1 MAESYEV
8 EPEKEQQDPD
18 HEEEMVAKVDKINK
32 EANPDTEESASEDS
46 NEELLAGKYKT
57 EDDLQQGILELL
69 KKDQG
74 DDLESLYKNLES
86 QVLTDGESEKEASKT
101 SEEESEKEAS
111 KTSEEESEE
120 KTQDSPIDFNK
131 YEQEFFEK
139 GNLEE
144 ESYEEL
150 KDQGF
155 PKHVVDNY
163 LKGIKAEANDQAQ
176 EIFKTVDGE
185 ENYNNMVA
193 WAEENLPEEDKQA
206 FNQAVTSG
214 NQAQTKFAVEGL
226 FSRYNKDAEGDKPSR
241 VIDKGKVPK
250 NNSGS
255 FQSRSEVTE
264 AMSSEKYQ
272 NDPAFRKEIE
282 KKLKN
287 SNVF

>member
-1 MAESYEV
+1 
-8 EPEKEQQDPD
+8 
-18 HEEEMVAKVDKINK
+18 MVAKVDKINK

-86 QVLTDGESEKEASKT
+86 QVLTDGESEKET
-101 SEEESEKEAS
+101 S

>member
-86 QVLTDGESEKEASKT
+86 QVLTDG
-101 SEEESEKEAS
+101 ESEKEAS

-282 KKLKN
+282 RKLKN

>member
-86 QVLTDGESEKEASKT
+86 QVLTDG
-101 SEEESEKEAS
+101 ESEKEAS

>member
-101 SEEESEKEAS
+101 SEEESE
-111 KTSEEESEE
+111 E

-185 ENYNNMVA
+185 ENYNNMVG

-282 KKLKN
+282 RKLKN